1 MCTSGAT
8 RMGIDGVDSKV
19 NGSGDS
25 PLRAAHVF
33 RVAAV
38 LLRGLPNGRS
48 RLSLQQGVEGSEL
61 KEKVESGNALQASG
75 ATRLVSSA
83 PATSQTR
90 ARCELVDPLENDDR
104 QSFTQQCPPT
114 LRATGL
120 FPIKGRFLRLL
131 SASEGPLR
139 ESGEESSFSNK
150 IQSRLAIDELISP
163 INLGKWCGRVRAI
176 LTQNKV
182 RITNFRMGILYQK
195 QASANNARLCAIA
208 ARLLHSFEFLAVDH
222 SPSDEGSA
230 LVVRPPRVRSSLVRP
245 DTREDPAS
253 YSRLDLVVRRIRC
266 AGGWV
271 VGGPVDRS
279 GWAP

>member
-38 LLRGLPNGRS
+38 LLRGLPHGRS

-61 KEKVESGNALQASG
+61 KEKVESGNALPARG

-90 ARCELVDPLENDDR
+90 ARCELVDPRENDDR

-163 INLGKWCGRVRAI
+163 IK
-176 LTQNKV
+176 
-182 RITNFRMGILYQK
+182 
-195 QASANNARLCAIA
+195 
-208 ARLLHSFEFLAVDH
+208 
-222 SPSDEGSA
+222 
-230 LVVRPPRVRSSLVRP
+230 
-245 DTREDPAS
+245 
-253 YSRLDLVVRRIRC
+253 VVRRS
-266 AGGWV
+266 GGL
-271 VGGPVDRS
+271 GSQISATRTSCGSRQPGELFRGSPVDSTRHREDARGS
-279 GWAP
+279 RRRGHAARIDAREGARRYALPLSQVRLDRGLGLSQRRRGRERARRWPTLGRNRGGAPTG

>member
-1 MCTSGAT
+1 MVGIRGDVHVRCHANGHRRGGFKGQWFRRLTSSRRACLPG
-8 RMGIDGVDSKV
+8 RRRPS
-19 NGSGDS
+19 SRPS
-25 PLRAAHVF
+25 PWTLSTLA
-33 RVAAV
+33 
-38 LLRGLPNGRS
+38 PTRS
-48 RLSLQQGVEGSEL
+48 RRES
-61 KEKVESGNALQASG
+61 KEKVESGNALPARG

-90 ARCELVDPLENDDR
+90 ARCELVDPRENDDR

-176 LTQNKV
+176 LTQN
-182 RITNFRMGILYQK
+182 NQL
-195 QASANNARLCAIA
+195 
-208 ARLLHSFEFLAVDH
+208 
-222 SPSDEGSA
+222 
-230 LVVRPPRVRSSLVRP
+230 
-245 DTREDPAS
+245 S
-253 YSRLDLVVRRIRC
+253 YAHFVSKT
-266 AGGWV
+266 GFGE
-271 VGGPVDRS
+271 
-279 GWAP
+279 